1 MQEIHPRIKIPKD
14 IPKERIKEASAKAL
28 ARAKKTPSLIKRLIL
43 DFGLLVFGMGILF
56 VALFMM
62 WVSSLELP
70 TFSDFEAR
78 KIANSTKIYDR
89 TGKILLYNIHDNI
102 KRTVVDFDDISQP
115 IKDAVISIEDDQF
128 YHHMGIRPKAIIRSV
143 FKTATGNTQG
153 GSTIT
158 QQIIKN
164 SLLSTEQTVTRKVK
178 EWILAVKLEDHL
190 SKDEILNIYLNESP
204 FGGNIYGVEEAAQ
217 TYFGKPASQVT
228 IVEAAYLAALP
239 QAPSRYSPYGK
250 NRQLLEDRKNLVL
263 SKMREFNYITET
275 QYKEARNTTIQFEPQ
290 EKQNG
295 KALHFVFYVRGLLEE
310 QFGEDEVENGGLHVI
325 TSLDWELQQKAEAVV
340 KEYATLNKEKY
351 DAENAG
357 LVAIDPRTGQVL
369 AMVGSK
375 DYFDADIDGKVNIT
389 LAKRQPGS
397 SFKPIVYAAAFN
409 KGYTPDTVLMDVPT
423 EFNANCPVAVSENSP
438 DNCYSP
444 VNYDG
449 VFRGPVNLRNALAQS
464 LNVPAVKLLYLTG
477 VNTALDLARQMGI
490 TTLKDKNQYGLT
502 LVLGGGEVTLLELTG
517 AYTTFAN
524 NGDRS
529 NISPILEVK
538 DKQNQIKYSYKNI
551 SKNVLPKEVVLTLSN
566 VLSDNNARIPAFG
579 ATSPLYFGDR
589 PVAVKTGTTNDYRDV
604 WTVGYTPSITV
615 GVWGG
620 NNDNTPINKKSAGSV
635 ISPMW
640 HAFMAEY
647 FKLHPEIEYFETPP
661 PIDETINPILR
672 GIWCS
677 ETSGIHSI
685 LYYINKNNPKEFT
698 PGQTNDPQFP
708 LWEGAI
714 NLHSGNISCP
724 FTNNELSGFGTE
736 IQNSID
742 TQNIQDAATL
752 HNTST
757 NNISTENP
765 NIPTVIDFRM
775 SGVDS
780 STVYSS
786 NTYINP
792 SIVSN
797 TPILR
802 VEYSINGKYI
812 GAVYSSPYNL
822 GFMPSEY
829 GIGAGNHT
837 LTARVFT
844 SQGYSDRS
852 ITLVIK

>member
-1 MQEIHPRIKIPKD
+1 MQEIHPRIKIPKN
-14 IPKERIKEASAKAL
+14 IPKERINEASAKAL
-28 ARAKKTPSLIKRLIL
+28 ARAKKTPSLLKRLIL
-43 DFGLLVFGMGILF
+43 DFGLLVFGMAILF

-62 WVSSLELP
+62 WVSSLQLP

-89 TGKILLYNIHDNI
+89 TGKVLLYNIHDNI

-128 YHHMGIRPKAIIRSV
+128 YHHIGIRPKAIVRSV

-178 EWILAVKLEDHL
+178 EWILAVKLEEHL
-190 SKDEILNIYLNESP
+190 TKDEILNIYLNESP

-217 TYFGKPASQVT
+217 TYFNKPASQVT

-263 SKMREFNYITET
+263 SKMREFNYISESEY
-275 QYKEARNTTIQFEPQ
+275 QSAKNTTVQFEPQ

-295 KALHFVFYVRGLLEE
+295 KALHFVFYVRSILED
-310 QFGEDEVENGGLHVI
+310 QFGEEEVENGGLHVV

-340 KEYATLNKEKY
+340 KEYATLNKQKF

-369 AMVGSK
+369 SMVGSK
-375 DYFDADIDGKVNIT
+375 DYFDTEIDGKVNIA

-397 SFKPIVYAAAFN
+397 SFKPIVYAAAFE
-409 KGYTPDTVLMDVPT
+409 KGYTPETVLMDVPT
-423 EFNANCPVAVSENSP
+423 EFNANCPVQVSEDSP
-438 DNCYSP
+438 SQCYSP

-449 VFRGPVNLRNALAQS
+449 KFRGPINLRNSLAQS
-464 LNVPAVKLLYLTG
+464 LNIPAVKLLYLTG
-477 VNTALDLARQMGI
+477 VNTSLDLARTLGI

-502 LVLGGGEVTLLELTG
+502 LVLGGGEVTLLELTS
-517 AYTTFAN
+517 AYTAFAN
-524 NGDRS
+524 GGVRS
-529 NISPILEVK
+529 PISPLLEVK
-538 DKQNQIKYSYKNI
+538 DKLGQVRYTYKNTPKSAL
-551 SKNVLPKEVVLTLSN
+551 SKETALTLTSVLT
-566 VLSDNNARIPAFG
+566 DNTARIPAFG
-579 ATSPLYFGDR
+579 ANSPLYFGDR
-589 PVAVKTGTTNDYRDV
+589 PVAAKTGTTNDYRDV

-620 NNDNTPINKKSAGSV
+620 NNDNTPIDKRSAGSV

-640 HAFMAEY
+640 NAFMSEY
-647 FKLHPEIEYFETPP
+647 FKLHPEIEYFESAP
-661 PIDETINPILR
+661 PIPEDANPILR

-677 ETSGIHSI
+677 QTGGIHSI
-685 LYYINKNNPKEFT
+685 LYYINKNNPKEFS
-698 PGQTNDPQFP
+698 PGQTSDPQFP

-714 NLHSGNISCP
+714 QLHSANTPCP
-724 FTNNELSGFGTE
+724 FSDNELSGFGGD
-736 IQNSID
+736 IISNVDAQNMQDSKNLYPSS
-742 TQNIQDAATL
+742 TQATPDYT
-752 HNTST
+752 NT
-757 NNISTENP
+757 
-765 NIPTVIDFRM
+765 PTVVDFRM

-780 STVYSS
+780 TVVYNR

-792 SIVSN
+792 SIVSSSQI
-797 TPILR
+797 TK

-812 GAVYSSPYNL
+812 GAVYSSPYSL

-829 GIGAGNHT
+829 GISSGNHT

-844 SQGYSDRS
+844 PMGYSDRS
-852 ITLVIK
+852 VTLVIE